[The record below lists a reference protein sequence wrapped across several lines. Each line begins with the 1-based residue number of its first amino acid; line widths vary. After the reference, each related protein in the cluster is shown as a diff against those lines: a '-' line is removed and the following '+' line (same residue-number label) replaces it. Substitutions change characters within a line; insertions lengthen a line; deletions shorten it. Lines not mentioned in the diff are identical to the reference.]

1 MSSKTSKTSKR
12 SKISKTNKPELYN
25 DLHPEKSLKQTGFKD
40 GKTAYRTIKLV
51 SARSLKYQFD
61 VINTMYNRAKYHPNR
76 TKDMEEAMKIFIIWL
91 KDYNKKKEKE
101 DKKYPW
107 IKLDVIKKFQKLANE
122 YNIGLVSRGIKKSSK
137 TDNGFLQM
145 FNNVKG
151 KSYKLQYIPIKASI
165 PSGMDYWSYRI
176 GFIKSILR
184 QIKNNNTQLY
194 YTQGKY
200 KGLPTKQ
207 HLILILHA
215 YSPDKKIY

>member
-1 MSSKTSKTSKR
+1 
-12 SKISKTNKPELYN
+12 
-25 DLHPEKSLKQTGFKD
+25 LKKTGFKD
-40 GKTAYRTIKLV
+40 KKTALRTIKLV

-76 TKDMEEAMKIFIIWL
+76 TNDMEEAMEIFFVWL
-91 KDYNKKKEKE
+91 KDYNKKKDNE

-107 IKLDVIKKFQKLANE
+107 IELKIIKKFENLAIE
-122 YNIGLVSRGIKKSSK
+122 YNIELVSGKIKKSSK

-145 FNNVKG
+145 FKKVNG
-151 KSYKLQYIPIKASI
+151 KSYKLQYIPVKATN

-176 GFIKSILR
+176 DEIKSRLK
-184 QIKNNNTQLY
+184 QMKNSSTPLY

-200 KGLPTKQ
+200 KGLPTPQ
-207 HLILILHA
+207 HLILILYA